1 MNEES
6 EKDGSTGVG
15 KVGQAMSG
23 QGWAMGGP
31 GSPSSSSRG
40 KDRRELET
48 VGRLDRER
56 EGEGFKGTWA
66 VKSEL

>member
-1 MNEES
+1 MS
-6 EKDGSTGVG
+6 EP
-15 KVGQAMSG
+15 
-23 QGWAMGGP
+23 GWAMIEP
-31 GSPSSSSRG
+31 GSPSSSGRG
-40 KDRRELET
+40 KDRRELEA